1 MALWIGTVISCIIVE
16 AVLLIFFDRP
26 LYRSLGLLIGAVG
39 AIAGAA
45 HMEHSI
51 IKSCSYDEE
60 GAMKV
65 MRSGALTRFGFA
77 LLFIAIA
84 GYTGFADP
92 ICLFIG
98 LLSLKIAAYA
108 APFTMKLIPEPSGEA
123 GSDISNGSDE
133 ELDAFGY
140 TKAER
145 ELLNDQL
152 SRLSEKKRTEIEK
165 MRKDFS
171 AYYEEKH

>member
-1 MALWIGTVISCIIVE
+1 MISCIIVE

-26 LYRSLGLLIGAVG
+26 LYRSLGLLVGAAG

-65 MRSGALTRFGFA
+65 MRSGALTRFGVA

-84 GYTGFADP
+84 GYTEFADP

-98 LLSLKIAAYA
+98 LLSLKISAYA
-108 APFTMKLIPEPSGEA
+108 APFTMKLIPEPSGKAEDA
-123 GSDISNGSDE
+123 DTKNGSDE

-145 ELLNDQL
+145 DMLNEQL

>member
-1 MALWIGTVISCIIVE
+1 MISCIIVE
-16 AVLLIFFDRP
+16 AVLLVFFDRP
-26 LYRSLGLLIGAVG
+26 LYRSLGLLIGAAG

-65 MRSGALTRFGFA
+65 MRSGALTRFGIA
-77 LLFIAIA
+77 LLLIAIA

-108 APFTMKLIPEPSGEA
+108 APFTMKLIPEPSKEA
-123 GSDISNGSDE
+123 GHADTTDE

-145 ELLNDQL
+145 EMLNEQL